1 MLKTIIKKV
10 GSEGE
15 LNPGLPRER
24 PETKPLCHKGIYLKQ
39 DITNVL
45 EHMSRLEQK
54 V

>member
-24 PETKPLCHKGIYLKQ
+24 PETKPLCHRGNHKYYA
-39 DITNVL
+39 ITNL
-45 EHMSRLEQK
+45 L
-54 V
+54 

>member
-1 MLKTIIKKV
+1 MV

-24 PETKPLCHKGIYLKQ
+24 PETKPLCHRGIHISI
-39 DITNVL
+39 DITNVFK
-45 EHMSRLEQK
+45 HMSRLEQK